1 MFAVIQAGGHQYRVQ
16 EGQTL
21 TIDRI
26 AGEAG
31 DAVTFDKVFMICQ
44 EGANRIGAPM
54 VEGARVEAVI
64 KGQERLAKVLVFKYR
79 RRKNSKKMR
88 GHKQP
93 ITVVEIKKIN
103 A

>member
-21 TIDRI
+21 TIDRL

-31 DAVTFDKVFMICQ
+31 DKVTFDKVFMVGQ
-44 EGANRIGAPM
+44 EGSSRIGAPM
-54 VEGARVEAVI
+54 VAGASVEAVI
-64 KGQERLAKVLVFKYR
+64 TGQERLDKVLVFKYR

-93 ITVVEIKKIN
+93 VTVVEIKKIN

>member
-16 EGQTL
+16 AGQTL
-21 TIDRI
+21 TIDRVLG
-26 AGEAG
+26 AVG
-31 DAVTFDKVFMICQ
+31 DTLTFDKVFMLTH
-44 EGANRIGAPM
+44 EGAHTIGAPM
-54 VEGARVEAVI
+54 IAGASVEAVI
-64 KGQERLAKVLVFKYR
+64 KSQERLDKVLVFKYR

-93 ITVVEIKKIN
+93 VTLVEIKKIN